1 MNDGHCGVMT
11 KMTACQQHQR
21 HRGEEDD
28 NDWFL
33 RHIANRRVVSPHH
46 SWMLVSVCG
55 RRRSVRERITV
66 SVCWSLSYSSFS
78 SISFSLSIDWG
89 GVSFIIYTYIY
100 LLL

>member
-33 RHIANRRVVSPHH
+33 RHIANRVVSPHH
-46 SWMLVSVCG
+46 CWILVSVGVGGQCE
-55 RRRSVRERITV
+55 RE
-66 SVCWSLSYSSFS
+66 SLCQRVGLSRCDRND
-78 SISFSLSIDWG
+78 SLQFFLFD
-89 GVSFIIYTYIY
+89 
-100 LLL
+100 LLLSLY